1 MLLWTFLRKNIPH
14 ASRSPVSGQ
23 PGATRRTLGTGCAL
37 LAGTTLLAI
46 LLAGSLRLLL
56 TPDRSN
62 NRIDT
67 RPVLLAIQQLG
78 HLHTASYH
86 MKDVL
91 RFETAQKPEGWLA
104 GIPGAEQIVRW
115 ATRNRAL
122 IIAEGTVEAGIDLS
136 QITPEHIARVPQPDG
151 RVRLRVTLPPVTLY
165 PPTVRLHVESSH
177 NGPFWKDE
185 NLIPKAQA
193 EAARRFQS
201 AAEQAGL
208 RATAA
213 KNAIETLRK
222 MQNTLGNHEIEF
234 VLPEANPPPGTS
246 TRP

>member
-1 MLLWTFLRKNIPH
+1 MPLWPCLWKLKNLQH
-14 ASRSPVSGQ
+14 ATRAPASGHPGTMRHT
-23 PGATRRTLGTGCAL
+23 PGAGCAL
-37 LAGTTLLAI
+37 LALTTLLV
-46 LLAGSLRLLL
+46 LLLYGSLRLLFA
-56 TPDRSN
+56 PQRHDSQ
-62 NRIDT
+62 IDT
-67 RPVLLAIQQLG
+67 RPVLLAIRQLG

-104 GIPGAEQIVRW
+104 GIPGAEQIVQW

-136 QITPEHIARVPQPDG
+136 QITPQSVTRIPQPDG
-151 RVRLRVTLPPVTLY
+151 RIRLRVTLPPVTLY

-177 NGPFWKDE
+177 SGPFWKDE

-193 EAARRFQS
+193 EAGRRFLQ
-201 AAEQAGL
+201 AAEKAGL

-213 KNAIETLRK
+213 KNAIDTLRA
-222 MQNTLGNHEIEF
+222 MQNTLELHNVEF
-234 VLPEANPPPGTS
+234 VSPETSGTS
-246 TRP
+246 PAP